1 MNHKSARVPMRLTVA
16 LVLLAVLLS
25 WFGPISAKAA
35 AYVDDGLARSLVTFA
50 SARALNGVISVFQGT
65 EVVVQPFGVGIT
77 LALGEILDP
86 INDLVEAFSS
96 VMLTTTVAFGI
107 QKLLLTIGSNWAVS
121 AFVTVVALVWCALFL
136 KGLAPTWLSQCLVVL
151 LFVRFVMPVTMIGS
165 GYIFDHLAASEY
177 QQSQSALDS
186 TLGSLRGFYSDVN
199 SSLAKEEAQPQQE
212 PDAENA
218 PPVSALPEEKSTA
231 PLAQLKDLLGKTMGA
246 GRSTVSAAKNALGN
260 TFKDPTAAVRAKYEA
275 MKNVAEAAAEKI
287 IKIIVIFLVQTIVVP
302 LILLW
307 FLYRLSGRLL
317 LARSPQPTKKSAT

>member
-1 MNHKSARVPMRLTVA
+1 MNHKFARVPMGLTVVF
-16 LVLLAVLLS
+16 VLLAVLSS
-25 WFGPISAKAA
+25 WCGPVSDKAA

-136 KGLAPTWLSQCLVVL
+136 RGLAPTWLSQCLVVL

-177 QQSQSALDS
+177 QQSQSALER

-199 SSLAKEEAQPQQE
+199 SSLAKEEAQPQ
-212 PDAENA
+212 PAAEKA
-218 PPVSALPEEKSTA
+218 PVNELPEEKSTA
-231 PLAQLKDLLGKTMGA
+231 PFAQLKDLLGKTMDA
-246 GRSTVSAAKNALGN
+246 GRSTVSEAKNAVGN
-260 TFKDPTAAVRAKYEA
+260 TLKDPTAAVRAKYEA

-307 FLYRLSGRLL
+307 FLYRLSGRFL
-317 LARSPQPTKKSAT
+317 LARSPQSTEKSAT